1 MKKTFLSLV
10 ITFFCLNSF
19 SQIIFEK
26 GYYIDNSNKKTECL
40 IKNYDWKNNPTQ
52 LEYKL
57 SELSESKIATIDSV
71 KEFGIG
77 NSLKHVRQTVN
88 IERSSSAPQF
98 LDNVSQ
104 PLFKEE
110 TLFLKILI
118 EGEANLYLYED
129 GNLRRYF
136 FKKKGADIEQL
147 VFKKYLVEGGKIG
160 VNEMFKQQLLV
171 GLDGKCISV
180 NDVNRIRYLKKD
192 LIKLFEMYYQCNELD
207 FVRYERKQDK
217 ELLFN
222 LSLRPGVN
230 YSSLSISNP
239 LSRAWET
246 DFGNKINFRIGME
259 AEFIMPFNKNKWAV
273 IVEPTYQY
281 FNTEALNVSGR
292 PVKSNYKSIELP
304 LGVRH
309 YFFLEKGSKLFLN
322 GSLVLD
328 FAGKSEFV
336 SANSSTL
343 EIKTSYNFALG
354 LGYKY
359 NNRYGV
365 ELRYLTNRDMF
376 YNYLFMRNDYQTFS
390 VIFGYTLW

>member
-1 MKKTFLSLV
+1 M
-10 ITFFCLNSF
+10 
-19 SQIIFEK
+19 
-26 GYYIDNSNKKTECL
+26 

-77 NSLKHVRQTVN
+77 NSLKYVRQTVN

-180 NDVNRIRYLKKD
+180 NDINRIRYFKKD
-192 LIKLFEMYYQCNELD
+192 LIKLFEMYYQCNGLD